1 LEIHQV
7 KVAVVGDGSV
17 GKTSLVNSLTG
28 KSSFMEQYLITIGVN
43 IVVHKIERNNGK
55 KINFAIWDMGGQQR
69 FVAVRPTFYL
79 GSQIVVY
86 VFDLTNKESFDN
98 LLRNWFQEV
107 HRSCKPSSYK
117 GFLVGNKAD
126 LSDSRVIDF
135 ETAKEFAEARGFKYL
150 ETSAKNGTGI
160 TELVEL
166 FAEHVVGK
174 PSSES
179 CGGRRPFSFQIP
191 AVNYYRAR

>member
-1 LEIHQV
+1 MDVLQI

-43 IVVHKIERNNGK
+43 IVVHKTERNNGER
-55 KINFAIWDMGGQQR
+55 INFAIWDMGGQQR
-69 FVAVRPTFYL
+69 FVAVRASFYL

-98 LLRNWFQEV
+98 LFRNWLQEV
-107 HRSCKPSSYK
+107 HRSCKPLSYR

-126 LSDSRVIDF
+126 LTDSRVIDF
-135 ETAKEFAEARGFKYL
+135 KTAKEFAEARGFKYL
-150 ETSAKNGTGI
+150 ETSAKDGTGI
-160 TELVEL
+160 IELVEL
-166 FAEHVVGK
+166 LTDSIVARPSQKSMK
-174 PSSES
+174 PTTLF
-179 CGGRRPFSFQIP
+179 RPYFFSIK
-191 AVNYYRAR
+191 RA

>member
-1 LEIHQV
+1 MGILQV

-43 IVVHKIERNNGK
+43 IVVHKIEINNGK

-69 FVAVRPTFYL
+69 FVAVRATFYL

-98 LLRNWFQEV
+98 LFRTWFQEV
-107 HRSCKPSSYK
+107 HRSCKPTSYK
-117 GFLVGNKAD
+117 GLLIGNKAD
-126 LSDSRVIDF
+126 LTDSRVIDF
-135 ETAKEFAEARGFKYL
+135 ETAKGFAEERGFKYL
-150 ETSAKNGTGI
+150 ETSAKERTGI

-166 FAEHVVGK
+166 LTDCIFVR
-174 PSSES
+174 PSQKSMEPAT
-179 CGGRRPFSFQIP
+179 RFRPYFFNVQ
-191 AVNYYRAR
+191 RA